1 MLSVSEHKFNFTLAN
16 CSLSLVNHRRE
27 VLVVTLTQFLAS
39 LETRPS
45 AEAFKV
51 SARAESFVIEGAS
64 MENDLIPMV
73 TADNIL
79 SGMFACM
86 KCAVYIFMQLLLI

>member
-1 MLSVSEHKFNFTLAN
+1 M
-16 CSLSLVNHRRE
+16 NHRSE

-45 AEAFKV
+45 AEAFKI
-51 SARAESFVIEGAS
+51 SARAESFVVEGAS
-64 MENDLIPMV
+64 VENDLIPMI

-79 SGMFACM
+79 SGRFTDT
-86 KCAVYIFMQLLLI
+86 FT

>member
-1 MLSVSEHKFNFTLAN
+1 LPSFPEHKFNFTLAN
-16 CSLSLVNHRRE
+16 CSLSLVNHRSE

-45 AEAFKV
+45 AEAFKI
-51 SARAESFVIEGAS
+51 SARAESFVVEGAS
-64 MENDLIPMV
+64 VENDLIPMI

-79 SGMFACM
+79 SGRFTDT
-86 KCAVYIFMQLLLI
+86 FT